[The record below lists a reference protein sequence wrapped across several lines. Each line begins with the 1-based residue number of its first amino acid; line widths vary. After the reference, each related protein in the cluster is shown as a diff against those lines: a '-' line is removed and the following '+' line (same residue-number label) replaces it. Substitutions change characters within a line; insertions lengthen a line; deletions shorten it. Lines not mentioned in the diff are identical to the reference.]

1 MFDLFI
7 SILIARLI
15 QNIKKK
21 LKYMLKIHYVIN
33 YIMFDFLY
41 FQNIL
46 NNMNHQSSYQ
56 KVKRQTFGDERSTSS
71 ILFFY

>member
-1 MFDLFI
+1 MFDFFI

-56 KVKRQTFGDERSTSS
+56 KVKRQTFRDERSTSS